1 VNSKR
6 RRHRSEQIIC
16 KLPEGKSLQAA
27 GQKLDEVCRTPGV
40 TPSTWHRWVAQYGAM
55 KATTPN
61 ARTNSGGGNPRVTK
75 LVAKQA
81 LDIDMLQKVIDGEF

>member
-1 VNSKR
+1 
-6 RRHRSEQIIC
+6 
-16 KLPEGKSLQAA
+16 
-27 GQKLDEVCRTPGV
+27 
-40 TPSTWHRWVAQYGAM
+40 M